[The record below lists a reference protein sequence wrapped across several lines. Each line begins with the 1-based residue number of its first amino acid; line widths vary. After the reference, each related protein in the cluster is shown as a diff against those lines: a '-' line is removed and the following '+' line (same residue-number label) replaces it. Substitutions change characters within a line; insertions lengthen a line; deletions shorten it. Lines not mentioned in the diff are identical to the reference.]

1 MQRKKNMYLSDYLFT
16 IPGLLLSVCIILIP
30 GLLTIF
36 YGFTD
41 WNGVSANFNWI
52 GFQNFKE
59 MFGDDIFWRALG
71 NNVKWAAMFL
81 TIPVAIGLITSFFL
95 MQAKKGNSL
104 YQAIYIMPYILAP
117 VTNAML
123 WLNII
128 FNPVSGLFGFLNNK
142 GFNLG
147 APLGNMRT
155 ALYAVAGVDMWHYWG
170 FLTVIYFAALRQ
182 TPQEQ
187 IEASVIEGCNLWQ
200 QFKYIFY
207 PNIKMTMKLMFI
219 MIIIFSFMTF
229 DYVYLL
235 TGGGPARSTEMLS
248 TYANA
253 YFTSFQT
260 GKAAAVAFIMSMFGL
275 IAASIYVRLTRGE
288 EQE

>member
-95 MQAKKGNSL
+95 MQAKRGNSL

-275 IAASIYVRLTRGE
+275 LAASIYVRLTRGE

>member
-95 MQAKKGNSL
+95 MQAKRGNSL